1 MSEKRISIT
10 ALSHKEFEEHLHEQ
24 LDRCKP
30 SEPFHLSL
38 LYAISDNHA
47 TLQAELSLSEI
58 PLMRSLAFWIFRRL
72 GLHED
77 LASDLILAYEE
88 ALANVLRHAY
98 AGQDRGWCAT
108 SIALT
113 QQQLTISLRDRG
125 PAGCDPQL
133 AERIAAITKE
143 GRPPLRHRGGLGLY
157 LIRRLMDQIH
167 YTTQGGEN
175 TLVMQKDLE
184 YNALSEARS

>member
-1 MSEKRISIT
+1 MSEEHAPFT
-10 ALSHKEFEEHLHEQ
+10 AFSHKDFEEHLHEQ
-24 LDRCKP
+24 LARCKP
-30 SEPFHLSL
+30 SEPFQNSL
-38 LYAISDNHA
+38 QCAISEHHA
-47 TLQAELSLSEI
+47 SLQAEISVTEI
-58 PLMRSLAFWIFRRL
+58 PFMRSLAFWIFRRL

-108 SIALT
+108 SISLE
-113 QQQLTISLRDRG
+113 QQMLTISLQDRG

-157 LIRRLMDQIH
+157 LIRRLMDQLH
-167 YTTQGGEN
+167 YSTQGGEN
-175 TLVMQKDLE
+175 TLTMQKDLSS
-184 YNALSEARS
+184 ASL